1 MGFLALQRH
10 LSSMQ
15 PRRRRRHRQ
24 QTLARTNKSIAPLK
38 KRNDSPFER
47 VDDGDSQHGETLRY
61 STPYLPE
68 DIWRHIHSL
77 MPMTD
82 AARAA
87 CLSRAFLIS
96 WRCHPNLTLDWETVC
111 KTAYRG
117 KFRRKID
124 DILRNHSGTV
134 KILKLHLSDEDYT
147 YPCIDRWLEI
157 AVTPGIEELDLLLY
171 KKYRFPCS
179 LLSDGVR
186 DSIRCLRLECCSFH
200 PMAELG
206 PLRSLTNLY
215 LNSVRITG
223 DELECL
229 ITNSL
234 ALEQLS
240 LYGCFYIRFLKIP
253 CMLQQLSS
261 LTVRSC
267 WRLKE
272 VVCEAPNLSCV
283 NLFGGMKLSFGESLR
298 MKSLIMFR
306 SNAVC
311 YAHAEL
317 PLIMP
322 NLETM
327 ILCSFPEVVVNV
339 PMVPT
344 KFLYL
349 KHLTIQIMRGTYD
362 HLFLVY
368 FLDASPSLVTFCLDV
383 SQQDMSQESILESSS
398 HLRQLPEHSHDCLK
412 RVEIIGFNSAK
423 SLIEL
428 TCCIINNAVSLEHL
442 IINTLDS
449 RRKCPWE
456 GNDNNLRCLRV
467 SNSLLKESSRA
478 LIAVRRFIEGIV
490 APTTYLTLLGPCT
503 RCHPIPLDDPMLVD
517 SE

>member
-1 MGFLALQRH
+1 MALQRAAAH
-10 LSSMQ
+10 ALRPAASPS
-15 PRRRRRHRQ
+15 PAIP
-24 QTLARTNKSIAPLK
+24 TPE
-38 KRNDSPFER
+38 RNGSPFER
-47 VDDGDSQHGETLRY
+47 VGDGDSQHGETLIC
-61 STPYLPE
+61 SAPYLPE

-82 AARAA
+82 AACAA
-87 CLSRAFLIS
+87 CLSHAFLS
-96 WRCHPNLTLDWETVC
+96 FWRCHPNLTLDWGTVC
-111 KTAYRG
+111 TMTRRG
-117 KFRRKID
+117 KLRRKID

-147 YPCIDRWLEI
+147 YPYIDRWLEI
-157 AVTPGIEELDLLLY
+157 AVTPGIEELDLSLC

-179 LLSDGVR
+179 LLSDAVR
-186 DSIRCLRLECCSFH
+186 DSIRCLRLECCSFY

-215 LNSVRITG
+215 LDSAYYGGRIRVPSFQLPCFGAVEPLWMLLYKVPEDTVHAAAAQQP
-223 DELECL
+223 DCSLMLE
-229 ITNSL
+229 
-234 ALEQLS
+234 AE
-240 LYGCFYIRFLKIP
+240 R
-253 CMLQQLSS
+253 
-261 LTVRSC
+261 
-267 WRLKE
+267 
-272 VVCEAPNLSCV
+272 VCEAPNLSSV

-306 SNAVC
+306 SNA
-311 YAHAEL
+311 
-317 PLIMP
+317 
-322 NLETM
+322 
-327 ILCSFPEVVVNV
+327 VVVNV